1 MSAPQKFMFDNSF
14 DKKQEVIDPLEEL
27 KVKFNQ
33 KIETAKKEAF
43 EEGRLAGKQ
52 DALDT
57 IENQTKC
64 ALEALANCEAQL
76 NTSYQEALK
85 KMEAKSVEFGIT
97 AGSKLAAQLTQREPM
112 PLLETF
118 FKEAFQVIYDVPEVI
133 ASVNPSILEAIES
146 ASDKWKLEAGFKG
159 NLSFVGNDNLKPT
172 DVDLAWR
179 DGGIQRSVDELM
191 QAINSAMTSYF
202 LARDQHSSQEGVPV
216 TPPKIEQ
223 LSGEMT
229 QDTKINQS
237 ESLS

>member
-14 DKKQEVIDPLEEL
+14 DEKEEVVDPLEEL

-43 EEGRLAGKQ
+43 EEGRKAGKRE
-52 DALDT
+52 ALDS

-64 ALEALANCEAQL
+64 ALEALSSSEEAL
-76 NTSYQEALK
+76 NDSYQEALK
-85 KMEAKSVEFGIT
+85 KLEAKSVEFGIT

-112 PLLETF
+112 PLLENF
-118 FKEAFQVIYDVPEVI
+118 FKEAFQVIYDVPEVV
-133 ASVNPSILEAIES
+133 ASLNPSILEAVKS

-159 NLSFVGNDNLKPT
+159 NISFVGNDNLKPT

-191 QAINSAMTSYF
+191 QAISSAMTNYF
-202 LARDQHSSQEGVPV
+202 MARDQHSSQEGVQV
-216 TPPKIEQ
+216 TAPEIEQ

-229 QDTKINQS
+229 QDTTINQS

>member
-64 ALEALANCEAQL
+64 ALEALANCESQL

-85 KMEAKSVEFGIT
+85 KMEAKSIEFGIT

-133 ASVNPSILEAIES
+133 ASVNPSLLEAVES
-146 ASDKWKLEAGFKG
+146 ASDKWKQEAGFKG
-159 NLSFVGNDNLKPT
+159 NLSFIGNEKLKPT
-172 DVDLAWR
+172 DVDLSWQ

-191 QAINSAMTSYF
+191 QAISSAMTSYF
-202 LARDQHSSQEGVPV
+202 MARDQHSSQEAVQV
-216 TPPKIEQ
+216 TAPEIEQ

-229 QDTKINQS
+229 QDTTINQS